1 MYFLIFAGDHKSCQ
15 LSSLHG
21 GCETK
26 NFYAITSIS
35 DLPFTSVVANQGLG
49 VVGKGIGNPLPRI
62 KRVQHRLC
70 GGADGSGGSVS
81 FSQLSDGRSKTL
93 QPKLY
98 AKAGRTCTHNSTK
111 MTMMPV
117 FADEPDPY
125 IAPYDGTKG
134 LMGMPFCSFAPNS
147 SLKLELPLC
156 QSAKSTDSVGTLQFA
171 IMSPLMSLSLLNQLL
186 SEADSF
192 GSNASNFLEA
202 LTKAL
207 GCTFISMCMSSF
219 YLFHGTL
226 LASGALKLV
235 VVVLLSS
242 TMVSKLLTSS
252 CSSG

>member
-21 GCETK
+21 GCESR

-49 VVGKGIGNPLPRI
+49 VVGKGIGNPLPQI
-62 KRVQHRLC
+62 KRVRHSLC

-81 FSQLSDGRSKTL
+81 FSQLSDGSSKTL
-93 QPKLY
+93 QPELY
-98 AKAGRTCTHNSTK
+98 TEAGRTCTHNSTK
-111 MTMMPV
+111 MAMMPV

-134 LMGMPFCSFAPNS
+134 LMGMPFCSFAPNA
-147 SLKLELPLC
+147 SLKLELPLS
-156 QSAKSTDSVGTLQFA
+156 QSAESADSVGTLQSA
-171 IMSPLMSLSLLNQLL
+171 IMSPLMSLSLSSQLL

-202 LTKAL
+202 LMKVL
-207 GCTFISMCMSSF
+207 GCTFMSMCMSSF
-219 YLFHGTL
+219 CLLHGTL

-235 VVVLLSS
+235 VVVLMSS